1 MSLRQSELAKC
12 YDRTAQF
19 VNSFKF
25 KSSLTVV
32 FLQVFTSAFTVVFSP
47 CMKLFLGLLLQ
58 KSSRVFF

>member
-19 VNSFKF
+19 VSSFKF

-32 FLQVFTSAFTVVFSP
+32 FL
-47 CMKLFLGLLLQ
+47 
-58 KSSRVFF
+58 